1 MLSARVFILPTM
13 LVNSLFCNS
22 VTAGELLLP
31 PGFITQ
37 STISGKVTDP
47 SKTINEGVVTVNI
60 ASGEQNTQVNQGSF
74 ALNLLGGA
82 AKVNLDIQQSVE
94 NNQLILPNQAKA
106 EIIGNSFNNSV
117 GWIAVNQASGLA
129 NAQVNAFGFSEG
141 SQVMAGTSIKQ
152 TITGDFKPLAVL
164 PVTNGTADTELG
176 INGEFL
182 ADNALRETLSGEQP
196 LIDGGLLR
204 AQRAIS
210 VEDTAF
216 RGARGLV
223 QLNQSAGSGN
233 SSINNFA
240 LRVLVD
246 AKL

>member
-1 MLSARVFILPTM
+1 MLSARIFILPTM
-13 LVNSLFCNS
+13 LVNSVFCNS

-37 STISGKVTDP
+37 STIDGKVTDP
-47 SKTINEGVVTVNI
+47 GRPINEGVVTVNI
-60 ASGEQNTQVNQGSF
+60 ASGEQNAQANLGSI
-74 ALNLLGGA
+74 ALNLQSAA
-82 AKVNLDIQQSVE
+82 AKVNLDIQQAVE
-94 NNQLILPNQAKA
+94 NNQSILPNQAKA
-106 EIIGNSFNNSV
+106 EITGNSFSNSV

-129 NAQVNAFGFSEG
+129 NAQVNAFSFSEG
-141 SQVMAGTSIKQ
+141 SQVMTDTRIKQ

-164 PVTNGTADTELG
+164 PVTNGTADTELD

-182 ADNALRETLSGEQP
+182 ADNALQETLSGEQP

-216 RGARGLV
+216 RNTLGVV

-233 SSINNFA
+233 RSINNFA
-240 LRVLVD
+240 LRVIVD
-246 AKL
+246 AK